1 MCLCV
6 FFKMK
11 LLQYSE
17 LRETHGFWT
26 AVRAVLLDFC
36 MVFWY
41 NAVSRIGGEYGEG
54 WETEEEERT
63 RH

>member
-6 FFKMK
+6 FFKIK

-17 LRETHGFWT
+17 LRETHRFST
-26 AVRAVLLDFC
+26 AVRAVLLDIC

-41 NAVSRIGGEYGEG
+41 NAVLRIGGVYGEG
-54 WETEEEERT
+54 WET
-63 RH
+63 